1 MSARYIILIAALL
14 FVQVSFSQSSTKGIL
29 QVDEYFELVKE
40 NHPVAQQAEL
50 VASRAR
56 FAVMGARG
64 AFDPKLVSNFANKQF
79 EDKRY
84 YDTWNT
90 YLHLP
95 TQFNIDLKVGLE
107 RNNGVF
113 LNPENTVPTEGLYY
127 AGLSVP
133 LGQGLLANT
142 RNIALKK
149 SKIEGM
155 SFENQAKI
163 VLNNLLLDANNTY
176 WIWYEAYQKQLLAE
190 STYQLITLRYEGI
203 RQAVINGDIAGIDST
218 ETLIQVQQWSNNL
231 NKTTLEYGNSGL
243 LLQNF
248 IWSDSL
254 ILDALPVTEIPLNEL
269 LSLEQYL
276 DVAAS
281 HPDLESIRLKN
292 STLAL
297 DRRLSSDQLKPKLD
311 VNYNVLLSEQNS
323 FEDQVFLENNYKA
336 GFDFSFPLLL
346 RKERAKL
353 RMVDVKQQEN
363 ELKLN
368 YKQREVYNKVR
379 QYFNKCLTLVKM
391 LEQQEEIQRNYQL
404 MLDAEQ
410 TKFENGESSIFYI
423 NTRENKLLAAAMK
436 LIELKADYGKA
447 LGQLEWAAGIP
458 VAE

>member
-1 MSARYIILIAALL
+1 MSLKYSVLILALL
-14 FVQVSFSQSSTKGIL
+14 GVHLAISQSSTDGLL
-29 QVDEYFELVKE
+29 QVDEYYDLVKE
-40 NHPVAQQAEL
+40 YHPVAKQAEL

-56 FAVMGARG
+56 LAVMGARG

-107 RNNGVF
+107 RNNGLF
-113 LNPENTVPTEGLYY
+113 LNPENNVPSEGLYY

-155 SFENQAKI
+155 SFENQARI

-176 WIWYEAYQKQLLAE
+176 WIWYEAYQKQQLAV
-190 STYQLITLRYEGI
+190 SNYQLISERYEGI

-231 NKTTLEYGNSGL
+231 NKATLEYGNSGL

-254 ILDALPVTEIPLNEL
+254 VLEALPVTDISINALLLLDEYLEI
-269 LSLEQYL
+269 
-276 DVAAS
+276 AAR
-281 HPDLESIRLKN
+281 HPELESIRLKN

-311 VNYNVLLSEQNS
+311 VNYNVLLSEKNS
-323 FEDQVFLENNYKA
+323 FENQAFLENNYKA

-353 RMVDVKQQEN
+353 KMVDVKQQEN
-363 ELKLN
+363 QLKLN
-368 YKQREVYNKVR
+368 YKSRQIENKVR
-379 QYFNKCLTLVKM
+379 QYYNKCLTLAQM
-391 LEQQEEIQRNYQL
+391 LVQQEEIQRNYQL

-410 TKFENGESSIFYI
+410 IKFENGESSIFLI
-423 NTRENKLLAAAMK
+423 NSRENKLLGAAIK
-436 LIELKADYGKA
+436 LIELKSDYGNA
-447 LGQLEWAAGIP
+447 TGQLEWAAGLFVID
-458 VAE
+458 